1 LEQAYSD
8 PVDHFTLELAREA
21 KRLELTAGGED
32 NDPERLLAFATFVLS
47 ELAARGLI
55 PDERPAI
62 GCWAA
67 PRSTGN

>member
-1 LEQAYSD
+1 MD
-8 PVDHFTLELAREA
+8 PFTLELAREA
-21 KRLELTAGGED
+21 RRLELTAGGED

-67 PRSTGN
+67 PRSAEN